1 MEKFYNE
8 ALEWVKPAEEYTEAK
23 KKKDVEPDMDADDMG
38 GDMDDMGGASDD
50 GKGKGK
56 SKKDKD
62 DMGGASGDADDEY
75 LKKACALL
83 KKVAKKADDKTKEE
97 IEDFLASC

>member
-1 MEKFYNE
+1 MQKFYNE
-8 ALEWVKPAEEYTEAK
+8 ALEWVKPSEEYSEAK
-23 KKKDVEPDMDADDMG
+23 KKKSAPEMEDGFEPME
-38 GDMDDMGGASDD
+38 SEETEEKEH
-50 GKGKGK
+50 KGKGK
-56 SKKDKD
+56 KYKD
-62 DMGGASGDADDEY
+62 DMGGASGDSDNKT